1 MNRLE
6 KKCLVTVSAAHG
18 LLVVILFVGPAFFVS
33 SHPNSNNQP
42 ITVFSSGDI
51 TMAMSSGQRVESAPA
66 NPLPPPPTPTVEP
79 PKEAQKP
86 IDVPPPPKNNLKP
99 PAKDLDVEKPTK
111 PTLRGDDPVLV
122 TKKKKREVTITD
134 DELKPNT
141 KADQTAAQKKAAD
154 DARKRAQAQAAAE
167 ARQRAELAKEFG
179 DGVTSLD
186 KNLSGKTAVTIH
198 PGGGES
204 GPAAVNYYQLVQS
217 ILDKAWHPSDALGED
232 TPNVTISIV
241 ISRDGTLRGHI
252 SKRSGNSLM
261 DKSVQNVLDTVT
273 SVEPFPADFSAQQ
286 LPATF
291 TFNIKAKR

>member
-6 KKCLVTVSAAHG
+6 KKCFITVASAHG
-18 LLVVILFVGPAFFVS
+18 LMVVILFVGPAFFVS
-33 SHPNSNNQP
+33 SQKSADFKP
-42 ITVFSSGDI
+42 ITVFSAADV

-66 NPLPPPPTPTVEP
+66 NPLPPPPPATEP

-99 PAKDLDVEKPTK
+99 PVKDLDVEKPTK
-111 PTLRGDDPVLV
+111 PTLHGDDPVIKP
-122 TKKKKREVTITD
+122 TKQHVVQID
-134 DELKPNT
+134 NSELTPNKNNDAEKLRAER
-141 KADQTAAQKKAAD
+141 KAEAERR
-154 DARKRAQAQAAAE
+154 ARAQAAAE

-179 DGVTSLD
+179 DGVTSLNRD
-186 KNLSGKTAVTIH
+186 LSGKTPLTIH

-204 GPAAVNYYQLVQS
+204 GPAAVNYFQLVQS
-217 ILDKAWHPSDALGED
+217 TLENAWHPSETLGDD
-232 TPNVTISIV
+232 TPTATISIV

-252 SKRSGNSLM
+252 SKRSGNGLM

-273 SVEPFPADFSAQQ
+273 SVQPFPADLTAQQ